1 MHYDN
6 LEYDPIAFLTITLYM
21 VLFVI
26 SVLDY
31 FTDSVSLVFFSRR
44 KFVKCMSLSF
54 ATMKLRYPLDI
65 YCLRVDVQV

>member
-21 VLFVI
+21 VLFEI

-31 FTDSVSLVFFSRR
+31 FTDSVSLVFLAGEN
-44 KFVKCMSLSF
+44 LSN
-54 ATMKLRYPLDI
+54 ACPSVLLP
-65 YCLRVDVQV
+65 

>member
-1 MHYDN
+1 LATNLRLKNMHYDN

-31 FTDSVSLVFFSRR
+31 FTDSVSLVFLAGEN
-44 KFVKCMSLSF
+44 LSN
-54 ATMKLRYPLDI
+54 ACPSVLLP
-65 YCLRVDVQV
+65 